1 MLLAMILLPL
11 MDVIAKHLTSFMASG
26 QIVWSRM
33 LFQSMFLIP
42 CLWPLRHKLKVRQ
55 WYLFAARGILIAT
68 ATLFFF
74 TSLTKMPVADALA
87 IFFVEPLIL
96 TLLSP
101 LFLGETIGRRRITAV
116 ITGFIGAVFIIQPSM
131 KAFGIYAVLPLGA
144 ALCFAMYLVITRKLA
159 QDTSAVV
166 IQLYTGIAGLITM
179 SVALLIGNAMGLGV
193 LQISPPDT
201 GHWGLLVLL
210 GAIACVGHLLLVRA
224 FRFADASALAPFH
237 YFEIIGAVVF
247 GWYFFSD
254 IPSAATW
261 LGITIIIGSG
271 IYIYLREQRLNLTTG
286 SE

>member
-1 MLLAMILLPL
+1 MLLAMVLLPL

-33 LFQSMFLIP
+33 FFQSLFLLP
-42 CLWPLRHKLKVRQ
+42 FLWPLRHQLLVRQ
-55 WYLFAARGILIAT
+55 WYLFAARGVLIAA

-74 TSLTKMPVADALA
+74 TSLAKMPVADALA
-87 IFFVEPLIL
+87 IFFVEPLLL

-101 LFLGETIGRRRITAV
+101 FFLGETIGRRRITAV
-116 ITGFIGAVFIIQPSM
+116 ITGFIGALFIIQPSM

-144 ALCFAMYLVITRKLA
+144 ALCFAMYLLITRKLA
-159 QDTSAVV
+159 QDTSAVI

-179 SVALLIGNAMGLGV
+179 SVALFIGSAMGLGI
-193 LQISPPDT
+193 LQISLPT
-201 GHWGLLVLL
+201 ASEWGLLMLL
-210 GAIACVGHLLLVRA
+210 GAIACVGHLLLVHA

-254 IPSAATW
+254 IPSIATW
-261 LGITIIIGSG
+261 TGITIIIGSG
-271 IYIYLREQRLNLTTG
+271 LYIYLREQKLAVNA
-286 SE
+286 E